1 MDIKMSTTGDNY
13 NNKLGCSSDQV
24 RRRTVNMGIIFS
36 HTILDSVLHSV
47 ALKQTATS
55 SNGPDGRSC

>member
-36 HTILDSVLHSV
+36 RAILNPVLHSV
-47 ALKQTATS
+47 ASQRIATS
-55 SNGPDGRSC
+55 SSGPDGRSC